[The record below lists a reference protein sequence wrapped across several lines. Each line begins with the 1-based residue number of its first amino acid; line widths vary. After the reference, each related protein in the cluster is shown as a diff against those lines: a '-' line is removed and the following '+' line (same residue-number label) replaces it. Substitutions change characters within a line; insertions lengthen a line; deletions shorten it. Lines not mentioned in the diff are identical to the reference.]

1 MASYQNDYKV
11 SEKPIEILHR
21 FNLTS
26 YITPTFCDFCGS
38 LLVGLRKQG
47 LKCESKCFKLLL
59 SLNNLLYI
67 KS

>member
-1 MASYQNDYKV
+1 MASHQNDIKAADNAV
-11 SEKPIEILHR
+11 EVLHR

-47 LKCESKCFKLLL
+47 LKCESKFFKYYLDIA
-59 SLNNLLYI
+59 NH
-67 KS
+67 